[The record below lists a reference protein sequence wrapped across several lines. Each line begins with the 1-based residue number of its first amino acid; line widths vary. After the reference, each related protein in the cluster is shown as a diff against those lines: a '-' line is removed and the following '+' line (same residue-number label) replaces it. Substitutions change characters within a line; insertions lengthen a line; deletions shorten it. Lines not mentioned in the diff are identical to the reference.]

1 MYYVYVLRSKRDGK
15 LYIGK
20 TRDLRIRFRQ
30 HQSGVVIATRNRRPM
45 ELLYYEGFTNKT
57 DCGREELFLKCGVGE
72 NHLNIGWK
80 KTYTSISNDVVAS
93 NGDPP
98 RLGGSPDMATRR

>member
-1 MYYVYVLRSKRDGK
+1 
-15 LYIGK
+15 
-20 TRDLRIRFRQ
+20 
-30 HQSGVVIATRNRRPM
+30 M

-57 DCGREELFLKCGVGE
+57 DFGREELFLKSG
-72 NHLNIGWK
+72 IGRESLK
-80 KTYTSISNDVVAS
+80 HRLEKTYTSISNDVVAS